1 MQPAVAGTRWRPS
14 GDMGS
19 ETACK
24 QLCTG
29 ADRRGRLRRRQG
41 SWGYVG
47 RTAIRPRP
55 PGSAFVRS
63 WARAAART
71 GVNPGLSRPA
81 APPLPCTLSGVSLR
95 PLRHPGAAAGALH
108 AGVLRPPRPR
118 PLCPDL
124 CCLPTSCPLLP
135 MPTPAVLLPCCT
147 PLPLH
152 GLPPGTSYVPLSAG
166 DLGTWDA

>member
-1 MQPAVAGTRWRPS
+1 MPASPVQPAAARTRWRPS

-19 ETACK
+19 ETACR

-63 WARAAART
+63 WARPAART
-71 GVNPGLSRPA
+71 SVNPGLSRPA
-81 APPLPCTLSGVSLR
+81 AQSPPAALHTLRRFAAPFAASRDGCGCVARRGTAATSPTPPVPRPVLPAHLLPYASHANSSRTAALLYPAASPR
-95 PLRHPGAAAGALH
+95 AAAGH
-108 AGVLRPPRPR
+108 
-118 PLCPDL
+118 
-124 CCLPTSCPLLP
+124 
-135 MPTPAVLLPCCT
+135 
-147 PLPLH
+147 
-152 GLPPGTSYVPLSAG
+152 
-166 DLGTWDA
+166 